1 MNHTLSGEPSFQR
14 TFILRAKDILRRG
27 QLLSNLQMMLFMFL
41 LLLPKKMPSKATA
54 HTYVSAPKL
63 VWWYDLHFSLGICY
77 TLSLG
82 WFASHWIPSLFSL
95 FSSSTFSTCTAVELA
110 LEMTRVIFIYE
121 SFMMSHSCLF
131 CTEACASGAFF
142 CQYQVWQLWE

>member
-14 TFILRAKDILRRG
+14 TLILRAKDILRRG
-27 QLLSNLQMMLFMFL
+27 QLLSNLQMMPFMFL
-41 LLLPKKMPSKATA
+41 LRLPKKMPLKATV

-63 VWWYDLHFSLGICY
+63 VWWYDLHFSLVICY

-82 WFASHWIPSLFSL
+82 WSASHWIPGLFSL

-121 SFMMSHSCLF
+121 SIVMSHSCLF
-131 CTEACASGAFF
+131 FTEACASGAFF